1 MITKSGVTDE
11 ITSIEFV
18 SGTVTSEDLA
28 LLKAKEKGIF
38 KTIETFKLNLSDT
51 LKFVDK
57 NGKNSKVLPNS
68 AFYNFWALHTVELGG
83 FEEIGS
89 QAFENTSSLVSVS
102 IPNAV
107 KIQNRAFYNG
117 KRLKS

>member
-1 MITKSGVTDE
+1 MTDE

-57 NGKNSKVLPNS
+57 NGKNSKVLLNS
-68 AFYNFWALHTVELGG
+68 AFYNFWALYTVELGG
-83 FEEIGS
+83 FEEI
-89 QAFENTSSLVSVS
+89 EVRHL
-102 IPNAV
+102 
-107 KIQNRAFYNG
+107 KILPLLYLFLFRM
-117 KRLKS
+117 L